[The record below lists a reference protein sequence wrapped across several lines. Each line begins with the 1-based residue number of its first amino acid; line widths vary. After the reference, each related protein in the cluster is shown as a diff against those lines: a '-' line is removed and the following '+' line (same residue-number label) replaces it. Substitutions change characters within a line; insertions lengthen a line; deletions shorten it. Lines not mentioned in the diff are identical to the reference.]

1 MSNKKGALLTEEQRL
16 EKALTKKKRRK
27 IALRI
32 FIGFLVIL
40 ALFVGITTL
49 ISVIGVQSNINK
61 AHNYGSAGC
70 AQLEYSVEDNG
81 YVNIKSDKG
90 LKVMQLTDV
99 HIGGG
104 WMSIKKGRYGYQYRS
119 YNDSGRKAGLRGSH
133 RRHFL
138 PGAVPGRHFQ

>member
-27 IALRI
+27 IALKI

-40 ALFVGITTL
+40 ALFVGITTM

-61 AHNYGSAGC
+61 AHNYGSADC

-90 LKVMQLTDV
+90 LKVPC
-99 HIGGG
+99 H
-104 WMSIKKGRYGYQYRS
+104 S
-119 YNDSGRKAGLRGSH
+119 
-133 RRHFL
+133 
-138 PGAVPGRHFQ
+138 

>member
-49 ISVIGVQSNINK
+49 ISVIGVQSNIQ
-61 AHNYGSAGC
+61 GPQLRFCRLRPAGI
-70 AQLEYSVEDNG
+70 Q
-81 YVNIKSDKG
+81 
-90 LKVMQLTDV
+90 
-99 HIGGG
+99 
-104 WMSIKKGRYGYQYRS
+104 R
-119 YNDSGRKAGLRGSH
+119 RGQRLCEH
-133 RRHFL
+133 
-138 PGAVPGRHFQ
+138 

>member
-1 MSNKKGALLTEEQRL
+1 MTEEQRL
-16 EKALTKKKRRK
+16 EKTLTKKEAQEDCTENFYR
-27 IALRI
+27 L
-32 FIGFLVIL
+32 LVIL
-40 ALFVGITTL
+40 ALFVGITTM

-61 AHNYGSAGC
+61 AHNYGTAGC

-104 WMSIKKGRYGYQYRS
+104 WMSIKRTLWLS
-119 YNDSGRKAGLRGSH
+119 I
-133 RRHFL
+133 
-138 PGAVPGRHFQ
+138 P